1 MADAPRERPQ
11 RLFPRQ
17 RFTSKIGKDW
27 KIRTPLDKFFKR
39 AEDRIPVKGTINGE
53 RFNAKLE
60 FLVHE
65 DWWWDVDI
73 TPEGVYEIFLGATS
87 RYQLRRLPLR
97 EGLKVEV
104 DMTYDPEQYA
114 KDDEF
119 RRKTNERAARKRAAK
134 LKAEAASKRAKATK
148 KKR

>member
-1 MADAPRERPQ
+1 MADAPRERQQ

-53 RFNAKLE
+53 PFNAKLE
-60 FLVHE
+60 FLVHD

-73 TPEGVYEIFLGATS
+73 APEGVYEIFLAAPA

-104 DMTYDPEQYA
+104 DMVYDPEQYA
-114 KDDEF
+114 KDDEL
-119 RRKTNERAARKRAAK
+119 RRRTNERAARKREEK
-134 LKAEAASKRAKATK
+134 RKAEAAAKRK
-148 KKR
+148 KKAKKR